1 MRILVRGR
9 LIGIDQCPGFDCPRE
24 PLPENLNVLLCL
36 IEGADRRRKLQ
47 AKLNNE
53 TPTTTSGD
61 SYVKSHG

>member
-9 LIGIDQCPGFDCPRE
+9 LIGIDQCPGFDFPRE
-24 PLPENLNVLLCL
+24 PLPEKLNVLLCV
-36 IEGADRRRKLQ
+36 IDGAERRRELQ

-61 SYVKSHG
+61 SDLKSNG